1 MYWAWNSGYINMKIE
16 GITPKC
22 QGRNNLFQFHIG
34 GYQAPY
40 QTAQKISFVLKKT
53 QSIKIQVNVQNMLEK
68 VHLSKEYQIMSP
80 GKKAKEMSDNMSTMF
95 SIIQ

>member
-1 MYWAWNSGYINMKIE
+1 
-16 GITPKC
+16 
-22 QGRNNLFQFHIG
+22 
-34 GYQAPY
+34 
-40 QTAQKISFVLKKT
+40 
-53 QSIKIQVNVQNMLEK
+53 VNVQNVLEK